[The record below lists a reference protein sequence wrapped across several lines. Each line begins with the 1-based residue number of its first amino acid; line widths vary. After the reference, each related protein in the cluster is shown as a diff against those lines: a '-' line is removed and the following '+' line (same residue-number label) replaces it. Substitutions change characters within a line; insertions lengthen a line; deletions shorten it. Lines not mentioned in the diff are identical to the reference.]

1 MIDKTISN
9 SIKNPIALIIFPFVS
24 KAGTGGVLGANALG
38 FAQYESPWD
47 TAPSTSAPLSIT
59 GLSVSLGGKKVA
71 NDVLN
76 YTWENFLQ
84 QVSLAETIGASDIGL
99 NVGLVNQDWWESNR
113 VYYIDLTRSRDIDKD
128 TPRELIVK
136 GTNNSNVP
144 IDCLFFCVYLE
155 EFTID
160 VVTGVVS

>member
-1 MIDKTISN
+1 MFLSFK
-9 SIKNPIALIIFPFVS
+9 
-24 KAGTGGVLGANALG
+24 KAGSGGAITAGTPLA

-76 YTWENFLQ
+76 YTYENFLE

-99 NVGLVNQDWWESNR
+99 NVVF
-113 VYYIDLTRSRDIDKD
+113 DLSR
-128 TPRELIVK
+128 
-136 GTNNSNVP
+136 
-144 IDCLFFCVYLE
+144 
-155 EFTID
+155 
-160 VVTGVVS
+160 